1 LFESLDLRFQ
11 LPILLFQALDS
22 GNQGFDQRHQ
32 IGVGN
37 LIELVTGWQY
47 HFRPEDTRFH
57 EPRE

>member
-1 LFESLDLRFQ
+1 
-11 LPILLFQALDS
+11 
-22 GNQGFDQRHQ
+22 
-32 IGVGN
+32 VGN